1 MPRLQ
6 KLKPGTP
13 LPRVAIYHGSRDANI
28 PAATSAVPLA
38 EALRRA
44 GAEVELELFPD
55 VEHNVYGIGKPIEER
70 LRTFFAKAI

>member
-6 KLKPGTP
+6 RLKPGTP
-13 LPRVAIYHGSRDANI
+13 LPRVAIYHGSRDTNI

-55 VEHNVYGIGKPIEER
+55 VEHDVYGMGKPIEGR
-70 LRTFFAKAI
+70 LKAFFAKSL